1 MEFTTSPGGWW
12 VGWWVGAGLYEKGA
26 KPASTKIGVK
36 VSEFGNDNI
45 LLARIQKP
53 QSINQSMCNCKS

>member
-1 MEFTTSPGGWW
+1 MV
-12 VGWWVGAGLYEKGA
+12 VGWWVGARLYEKGA